1 MVRIVVVIAVLV
13 AVVWLVMMLWNWLMP
28 ALFDGART
36 IDYWHAL
43 GLLVLCKIL
52 FGGGH
57 GRWREHRRW
66 HHMSA
71 AEREEF
77 GRRFRGRCRDGYP
90 GSDSATSMPAGD
102 NGGDKT

>member
-1 MVRIVVVIAVLV
+1 VIAVLA

-28 ALFDGART
+28 ALFAGARQ
-36 IDYWHAL
+36 IGYWHAL

-66 HHMSA
+66 HRMSA

-77 GRRFRGRCRDGYP
+77 GRHFPHRWGKRWHGRCDEE
-90 GSDSATSMPAGD
+90 AGED
-102 NGGDKT
+102 RQ